1 MCNSFN
7 NSIPP
12 FFNYKSQRFEFKGI
26 SLHIKWCLKA
36 LFANWL
42 NKILKIRSVTCTVN
56 VPNILFNDYSY
67 NNRNFTGDFN
77 FCFFNWFVIFSTGS
91 IFQRYWQVNFL
102 RGEVS
107 KRWADG
113 EEGPKGR
120 QLSCE
125 MDIVVFCGLCLIFL
139 LFLSFFF
146 PFVKIVVCLNVKEN
160 Q

>member
-56 VPNILFNDYSY
+56 VANIVFVCLVARPLAFFVGKRSMKTTLFNDYSY

-91 IFQRYWQVNFL
+91 IF
-102 RGEVS
+102 
-107 KRWADG
+107 
-113 EEGPKGR
+113 
-120 QLSCE
+120 
-125 MDIVVFCGLCLIFL
+125 
-139 LFLSFFF
+139 
-146 PFVKIVVCLNVKEN
+146 
-160 Q
+160 

>member
-36 LFANWL
+36 RFANWL

-56 VPNILFNDYSY
+56 VANILFVCLVA
-67 NNRNFTGDFN
+67 RPLA
-77 FCFFNWFVIFSTGS
+77 FF
-91 IFQRYWQVNFL
+91 
-102 RGEVS
+102 
-107 KRWADG
+107 G
-113 EEGPKGR
+113 EEFYEKN
-120 QLSCE
+120 
-125 MDIVVFCGLCLIFL
+125 LI
-139 LFLSFFF
+139 
-146 PFVKIVVCLNVKEN
+146 